1 MNYERVLVT
10 GAAGKLGQAILR
22 DMAGKARL
30 TGFDLHAGAGDIDW
44 RTGTLTDAAAVA
56 DAVKGQDA
64 ILQVGAIPNIW
75 SGSGEALMQVNLVG
89 LYNLLSAAEEAG
101 VKRVIF
107 CSSDSVVGFTVHEGA
122 LRPPEQL
129 PIDLTHPL
137 NPTDPYALSK
147 LLGEEMCRSFTLR
160 GKLEIIAMRP
170 VFVAYPEMYGE
181 IRARSRS
188 PQSYKGTPAGGPS
201 SAGGGP
207 CWHHVDPRDAARA
220 FRLALEMRYQGF
232 DRFFVCGN
240 VTLHP
245 QPTLQRL
252 ESVLGYLPRLAKPE
266 IYAQNPFA
274 PLYDL
279 SRSREILGFDAEF
292 DARAVSLLQDGEA
305 A

>member
-1 MNYERVLVT
+1 MGYERVLVT
-10 GAAGKLGQAILR
+10 GAAGKLGQAVLH
-22 DMAGKARL
+22 DMAGKCHL
-30 TGFDLHAGAGDIDW
+30 TGLDLHAGKGEIDW
-44 RTGTLTDAAAVA
+44 RRGTLTDAAAVA
-56 DAVKGQDA
+56 EAVKGQDA
-64 ILQVGAIPNIW
+64 ILQLGAIPNIW
-75 SGSGEALMQVNLVG
+75 SGTGEALMQVNLVG

-101 VKRVIF
+101 VKRVVF

-122 LRPPEQL
+122 LRPPEYL
-129 PIDLTHPL
+129 PIDLSHPL

-160 GKLEIIAMRP
+160 GKLEIIALRP

-188 PQSYKGTPAGGPS
+188 PETYKGTPAGGPS

-220 FRLALEMRYQGF
+220 FRLALEMPYRGF
-232 DRFFVCGN
+232 DRFFVCSN

-245 QPTLQRL
+245 EPTLQRL
-252 ESVLGYLPRLAKPE
+252 ERVIGRLPE
-266 IYAQNPFA
+266 IRNAEIFAKNPHA

-279 SRSREILGFDAEF
+279 SRSREVLGFDAQF
-292 DARAVSLLQDGEA
+292 DARAVSLLQDGVTA
-305 A
+305 